1 MSMPCGSLLLGV
13 QCCYPYFFFLS
24 FYLRTWLM
32 LYWRATSLCLGS
44 LLFRMLFPY
53 GVIVIY
59 NNLNTQ
65 LELISICLLHYLIY
79 SFFLFGRATLLPA
92 IKRFLPEHWNQDVI
106 TWHFPYFRC
115 MWCPLFLLYSNYYS
129 DSWCESFF
137 CELLH
142 PFYFCYICSSLLF
155 PLVNWCL
162 YFSIK
167 YSTTALW

>member
-59 NNLNTQ
+59 NNVNTQ
-65 LELISICLLHYLIY
+65 LELISTLSASLSHMLSFSLAGQHCYQLSNVFCLSIGIRTLSPGISHISVVCDVHCFYYILIIILILEWI
-79 SFFLFGRATLLPA
+79 FFLWTLTS
-92 IKRFLPEHWNQDVI
+92 I
-106 TWHFPYFRC
+106 
-115 MWCPLFLLYSNYYS
+115 LFLLY
-129 DSWCESFF
+129 
-137 CELLH
+137 
-142 PFYFCYICSSLLF
+142 LF
-155 PLVNWCL
+155 
-162 YFSIK
+162 
-167 YSTTALW
+167 